1 MEKNQA
7 EEYPDKPNLSPVS
20 DSSEQDEFTSYISD
34 KDVLVVLKS
43 F

>member
-20 DSSEQDEFTSYISD
+20 ESSSSFSFTDSNEEE
-34 KDVLVVLKS
+34 KAV
-43 F
+43 